1 MKRAILGCKN
11 DLIQQRNNEMIEL
24 LPGDTFESISIDYC
38 MNGDDNRNVDVNTLN
53 SLEPSGLPPHRLLL
67 KRNACVILMRSLIP
81 RKGFCN
87 GKRCL
92 VKDIRGNLLVVL
104 TPLDGTGPDIFVPR
118 IPMECRDSGL
128 GIPSCAD
135 NIQSYWR
142 TISLLIDHR
151 DKHLTLLE
159 LNFPPM
165 SSCTDTYMLNLA
177 VPAILM
183 SFISMP
189 IRTALTILETLT
201 SIQMFPMY
209 RM

>member
-1 MKRAILGCKN
+1 
-11 DLIQQRNNEMIEL
+11 
-24 LPGDTFESISIDYC
+24 
-38 MNGDDNRNVDVNTLN
+38 
-53 SLEPSGLPPHRLLL
+53 
-67 KRNACVILMRSLIP
+67 MRSLIP

-92 VKDIRGNLLVVL
+92 VKDIRGNLLVL

-118 IPMECRDSGL
+118 IPMECRDSSL
-128 GIPSCAD
+128 GIPFMRRQYP
-135 NIQSYWR
+135 IFWR

-165 SSCTDTYMLNLA
+165 SSCTDTYMSDLA
-177 VPAILM
+177 VLAILM
-183 SFISMP
+183 SFISMQ
-189 IRTALTILETLT
+189 IRTASTILETLT